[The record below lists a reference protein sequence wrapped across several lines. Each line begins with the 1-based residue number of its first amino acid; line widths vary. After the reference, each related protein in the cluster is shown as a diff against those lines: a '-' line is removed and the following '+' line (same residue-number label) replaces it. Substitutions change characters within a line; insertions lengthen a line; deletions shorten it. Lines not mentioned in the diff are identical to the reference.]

1 MLEWIGWV
9 ATAIFAGSYFCRQPV
24 YLRRLQA
31 LATTLWIVYGLVI
44 KAPPVVAANVVVAA
58 LALYSS
64 MRDSWFMS
72 GPQQPQKDTKQ
83 S

>member
-1 MLEWIGWV
+1 MLEWIGWL
-9 ATAIFAGSYFCRQPV
+9 ATAVFAASYFCRQPV

-31 LATTLWIVYGLVI
+31 LAATFWIVYGLVI

-64 MRDSWFMS
+64 RRGRAKPSAAI
-72 GPQQPQKDTKQ
+72 PR
-83 S
+83 